1 MQKRNGI
8 PPLPEERQYLA
19 APGMHRVYRLL
30 GSSPRSLPGSLLLF
44 SLFLLVAACGPTVNE
59 IKPQQ
64 AITINKSFQTQAT
77 PLATVPTYR
86 CGAWASN
93 NAPTAFNTILILA
106 KLTQDIKSI
115 AGATATATVHFQE
128 GDVTL
133 ATQPI
138 SDQGGMVSF
147 TLPLQGRQPKG
158 IPATVG
164 VSFTVG
170 KATVTCSPA
179 FFTPQ

>member
-1 MQKRNGI
+1 MKEEWHF
-8 PPLPEERQYLA
+8 PPTFIWDSRA
-19 APGMHRVYRLL
+19 VNSMHIIYRFL
-30 GSSPRSLPGSLLLF
+30 GSITLVA
-44 SLFLLVAACGPTVNE
+44 LFLLVAACGPEVNQ

-64 AITINKSFQTQAT
+64 TVTIGKTFQIQAT
-77 PLATVPTYR
+77 PLATVPPYR

-93 NAPTAFNTILILA
+93 NAPNAFSTILIIA
-106 KLTQDIKSI
+106 KLTKNIKGVG
-115 AGATATATVHFQE
+115 GATAVATAHFE
-128 GDVTL
+128 GGDVTL
-133 ATQPI
+133 GTQPT

-147 TLPLQGRQPKG
+147 TLQLQGRQQKG

-170 KATVTCSPA
+170 GTTVQCSPA